1 MIESPMYS
9 NDGYVPL
16 FRKSLESQVF
26 QSPHLWKV
34 WCWCLLKA
42 SHKDRW
48 VSMKTGKGDMQVE
61 IKEGQFIF
69 GRESAARE
77 LRMRPSSV
85 RNRIVKLSKLQN
97 LNIKT
102 DRQFSIITICNWGGY
117 RELMFGDRTD
127 KRTAKGQAKDTDNNV
142 NNVNNKYIH
151 EIFDYF
157 ILKTQKRYALTNDR
171 LSIIE
176 KRLKEG
182 RRVEEMK
189 KAIDNFV
196 LDDWPDR
203 KKFMDLI
210 YCLGKQKGKP
220 DNLERWLNYKS
231 QEQKGSGWT

>member
-1 MIESPMYS
+1 MYS

-48 VSMKTGKGDMQVE
+48 VSMKTGKGDIQVE

-97 LNIKT
+97 LNIKA
-102 DRQFSIITICNWGGY
+102 DRQFSIITICNWGSY
-117 RELMFGDRTD
+117 RELMFGGRTD

-142 NNVNNKYIH
+142 NNVNHSCPN
-151 EIFDYF
+151 
-157 ILKTQKRYALTNDR
+157 
-171 LSIIE
+171 
-176 KRLKEG
+176 
-182 RRVEEMK
+182 
-189 KAIDNFV
+189 
-196 LDDWPDR
+196 
-203 KKFMDLI
+203 
-210 YCLGKQKGKP
+210 
-220 DNLERWLNYKS
+220 
-231 QEQKGSGWT
+231 